1 MSTPP
6 FINLTGASGKAYSYW
21 KLERL
26 RDGSSITNA
35 GGNYVFL
42 KLLSTGNYLPVYI
55 GQADD
60 LRNRLPAHDRFDEA
74 VKAGASVVVA
84 HTTPAGE
91 AARLA
96 EERDLI
102 AKWNPEL
109 NTRHRT
115 TG

>member
-6 FINLTGASGKAYSYW
+6 FINLTGASGKVYSYW
-21 KLERL
+21 KVERP

-42 KLLSTGNYLPVYI
+42 KLLANGNYLPIYI

-60 LRNRLPAHDRFDEA
+60 LSQRLPNHDRFDEA
-74 VKAGASVVVA
+74 VNTGASVVVA

-109 NTRHRT
+109 NIHHRT
-115 TG
+115 TA